1 MVCCLTASR
10 LVERELAGVVGAAG
24 SPVCAREVLREAARS
39 APVGAGGGPHPD
51 VAGAVDG
58 DALAGE
64 RVG

>member
-24 SPVCAREVLREAARS
+24 SPVCAREVLREAAWS
-39 APVGAGGGPHPD
+39 APVGASGGPHPD

-58 DALAGE
+58 DALPGE